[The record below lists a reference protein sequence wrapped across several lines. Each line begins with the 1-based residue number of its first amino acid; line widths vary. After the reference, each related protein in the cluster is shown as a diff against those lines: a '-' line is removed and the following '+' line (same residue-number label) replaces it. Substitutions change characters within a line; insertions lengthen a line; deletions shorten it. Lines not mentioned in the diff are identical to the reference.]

1 MPPRPAPRW
10 NGRMDHA
17 PDPERT
23 LADDE
28 ALAAYR
34 TRFGIAL
41 DRLPALPVPP
51 VLPVS
56 SG

>member
-1 MPPRPAPRW
+1 
-10 NGRMDHA
+10 MDHA